1 MNQAMEAISKWYP
14 KDTSTGHQYPD
25 HSHSTLSGVLQQMIR
40 WHCRLNHVSAHTF
53 VYNINIDN
61 DDIIHL
67 TSSLVKI
74 IVNDVGKTTF
84 PEDAR
89 HHEDQMKQVDEYLMT
104 AFQKWSSRHGSILNS
119 YISKNVIQRLE
130 TVLMKELNDTKN
142 LTQWPCLGFW
152 DVQDIDSKVVK
163 QIATELVPDCKAEFT
178 KCTVKK
184 DFCEERGDKNCF
196 N

>member
-1 MNQAMEAISKWYP
+1 MNQATEAISKWYP
-14 KDTSTGHQYPD
+14 KDISTGHLHADQ
-25 HSHSTLSGVLQQMIR
+25 SHSTLSGVLQQMIR

-53 VYNINIDN
+53 VYNINIDHE
-61 DDIIHL
+61 DIIHL
-67 TSSLVKI
+67 TSMLVKI
-74 IVNDVGKTTF
+74 IVSDVGKTF
-84 PEDAR
+84 SEDVR
-89 HHEDQMKQVDEYLMT
+89 HEDPMKRVDEYLIV
-104 AFQKWSSRHGSILNS
+104 AFQNWSSRHESILKS
-119 YISKNVIQRLE
+119 HIPKHVIERLD

-152 DVQDIDSKVVK
+152 DVQDIDSQVVK
-163 QIATELVPDCKAEFT
+163 QIATELVPDCNAKYT